1 MTVLDTS
8 TAHGI
13 DARQLVIAPPDGGA
27 FSNDDIEQISHRF
40 PNSKVE
46 RNEHGEAVI
55 MAALK
60 DEGGAIAVEVSGQVW
75 LWTRGDGFGR
85 TYDAEPGYD
94 LPIAFGGL
102 RQPDVAWLSD
112 EQLAL
117 LPPVS
122 EREHYPRFAPAFA
135 VEILSR
141 GQSLASQLAK
151 IDLWSDAGSEVA
163 WLIDPFD
170 ETVYVKRRGAEREAH
185 RRPAALEVGPELP
198 GLMIEFERIW
208 SFTR

>member
-1 MTVLDTS
+1 M
-8 TAHGI
+8 AGGRGEHGI
-13 DARQLVIAPPDGGA
+13 DAGGLVVAQRDGA
-27 FSNDDIEQISHRF
+27 EFSDDEIERIGHRF
-40 PNSKVE
+40 PNSKAE
-46 RNEHGEAVI
+46 RNGRGEAVI
-55 MAALK
+55 RPPLL
-60 DEGGAIAVEVSGQVW
+60 DEGGAIAVEVSGQAW
-75 LWTRGDGFGR
+75 LWTRGEGFGR
-85 TYDAEPGYD
+85 AYDAEPGYD

-141 GQSLASQLAK
+141 GQSPASQLAK

-198 GLMIEFERIW
+198 GLVIEFERIW